1 MVTQSIDPCSF
12 MMGRKLKC
20 LKSLEK
26 NKKNLRKFHDVQD
39 LIMTLTTAFSSL
51 LIKILEQREPKGVI
65 SGRIRNKTGHG
76 RTLISI

>member
-1 MVTQSIDPCSF
+1 MQFYDGSKVKMLKII
-12 MMGRKLKC
+12 RK
-20 LKSLEK
+20 K